1 MDGSTFVLI
10 KSTTNVVLYLF
21 STSGSILYFRT
32 FESTF
37 KKTLIMCCMRV
48 LQYFRTKIVL

>member
-37 KKTLIMCCMRV
+37 KKTLIMCCMSESTSV
-48 LQYFRTKIVL
+48 LPY